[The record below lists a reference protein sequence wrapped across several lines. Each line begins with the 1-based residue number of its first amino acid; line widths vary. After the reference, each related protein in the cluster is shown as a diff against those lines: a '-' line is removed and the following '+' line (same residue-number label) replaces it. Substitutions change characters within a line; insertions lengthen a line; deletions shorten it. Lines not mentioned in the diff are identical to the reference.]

1 MPNINY
7 LVSLSAFPYFGPAR
21 TKLLT
26 EYFGSAKKA
35 WNARPGDLTNLGISP
50 KKVAEFLSFRST
62 FNIKAY
68 FERLGSLGVS
78 VFSTDDEEYPA
89 ILKQISDAPPVLY
102 VRGVIKKED
111 RRAVAIVG
119 TRSMTMYGKSAAEK
133 ISRELAGFGVTIVS
147 GLALGID
154 AEAHKA
160 ALSSGGRTIA
170 VLASGLDQITPHSN
184 TAIAR
189 EILKG
194 RGALVSE
201 NPLGHIPQK
210 HDFAVRNRLISGL
223 AEGIVVIEGKMKS
236 GTFYT
241 VNSALDQGKPVFAV
255 PGPINLE
262 TAEGPN
268 HLIKSG
274 AKLVSSGK
282 DIIEEFGW
290 EARVKMGATKLSKN
304 EEQVLQLLDNSERHL
319 DELVRISGI
328 KAAELSGRLTIME
341 MKGRI
346 KNIGSGVYK
355 KII

>member
-1 MPNINY
+1 MPKLNY
-7 LVSLSAFPYFGPAR
+7 LVALSAFPYFGPAR
-21 TKLLT
+21 IRLLT

-35 WNARPGDLTNLGISP
+35 WNAHPGDLSGLGFTR
-50 KKVAEFLSFRST
+50 KKIEEFISFRES
-62 FNIKAY
+62 FPIDSY
-68 FERLGSLGVS
+68 FLKLRKEGVN
-78 VFSTDDEEYPA
+78 VYGTDDEEYPA
-89 ILKQISDAPPVLY
+89 ALKQISDAPPVLY
-102 VRGVIKKED
+102 VRGTIKKED
-111 RRAVAIVG
+111 RRSVAIVG
-119 TRSMTMYGKSAAEK
+119 TRAMTTYGKSAAEK
-133 ISRELAGFGVTIVS
+133 ISRELAGYGVTVIS

-160 ALSSGGRTIA
+160 ALSAGGRTIA
-170 VLASGLDQITPHSN
+170 VLASGLDKITPYSN
-184 TAIAR
+184 SAIAR
-189 EILKG
+189 EILNG
-194 RGALVSE
+194 RGAIVSE

-223 AEGIVVIEGKMKS
+223 SEGVVVIEGKMKS

-274 AKLVSSGK
+274 ARLVSSGS
-282 DIIEEFGW
+282 DILEEFGW
-290 EARVKMGATKLSKN
+290 EARVKMGAVKLSKN
-304 EEQVLQLLDNSERHL
+304 EEEILSILDNAERHL

-341 MKGRI
+341 MKGRV
-346 KNIGSGVYK
+346 KNVGSGVYK